1 MKRPTGWRAWLAA
14 LALGAALVALAILS
28 HSHMRAQ
35 QFDQAAERG
44 QNTLGLAVSALRG
57 ELARYENLSELIA
70 DHALVLE
77 LIRQPDDAARRA
89 ALNRYLEQIN
99 TLLGSSD
106 IYVMLPDGETIAASN
121 HALPDTFIG
130 HNFSYRPYFQDAMT
144 GGQGRFFA
152 LGTTSLKR
160 GYYFGAPIRLGD
172 SIGGVVVFK
181 VDIDGIESTWRGSG
195 YELIVS
201 DPEGIIFMSGRSDW
215 MFAALEPLTRARI
228 ARTNATRRYADAEL
242 RELPVQR
249 HSQGPH
255 ELLTLRD
262 GTSSREYLVLTQ
274 AMPEADWRV
283 KVLLDTAPARMQALT
298 GAAALVL
305 LAGLG
310 LMGLAVWRQRRAR
323 HSERMQVQREAQ
335 AELERRVEERTRDL
349 AAVNHRLEDEVV
361 ERRATERELR
371 KAQADLVQ
379 AGKLAALGQMSAAL
393 SHEFNQPLAAV
404 RANAENATV
413 LIERGRIPEARETV
427 ERIAA
432 LTERMAELSRHLRN
446 FARRPKSRLHAV
458 ALADVLRDTL
468 AIIEWR
474 LRAAD
479 VAVAADLGPDPL
491 YVLAGPVR
499 LQQVLVNILSNAA
512 DAVEALPER
521 RITLTARRQGDRV
534 RITVADN
541 GPGVDPAIAGRIFD
555 PFFSTKGVGKGLGLG
570 LSISYNI
577 VKDFGGSLT
586 LASPPGG
593 GAQFTI
599 DLAAA
604 AAIPLTEA
612 AE

>member
-1 MKRPTGWRAWLAA
+1 MV
-14 LALGAALVALAILS
+14 LALGGALLGLALLS
-28 HSHMRAQ
+28 HAHMRAQ

-44 QNTLGLAVSALRG
+44 RNTLGLAVSALRG

-70 DHALVLE
+70 DHALVLD
-77 LIRQPDDAARRA
+77 LIRHPQDSARRVT
-89 ALNRYLEQIN
+89 LNHYLEQIN
-99 TLLGSSD
+99 GLLGSSD
-106 IYVMLPDGETIAASN
+106 IYVMLPDGDTIAASN

-130 HNFSYRPYFQDAMT
+130 HNFSYRPYFIDAVA

-160 GYYFGAPIRLGD
+160 GYYFGAPIRDGGA
-172 SIGGVVVFK
+172 IRGVVVFK
-181 VDIDGIESTWRGSG
+181 VDIDVIESTWRGTG
-195 YELIVS
+195 YELIVT

-215 MFAALEPLTRARI
+215 LFAGLEPLTRARI
-228 ARTNATRRYADAEL
+228 ARTNATRRYADATL

-249 HSQGPH
+249 HGLGPH
-255 ELLTLRD
+255 ELLTLRE
-262 GTSSREYLVLTQ
+262 GASSQEYLVLTEV
-274 AMPEADWRV
+274 MPEADWRV

-310 LMGLAVWRQRRAR
+310 LMGLAIWRQRRAR
-323 HSERMQVQREAQ
+323 MVERLQHQREAQ
-335 AELERRVEERTRDL
+335 AELELRVAERTRDL
-349 AAVNHRLEDEVV
+349 AAVNSRLEEEVV

-404 RANAENATV
+404 RANAENAAV
-413 LIERGRIPEARETV
+413 LIERGRLPEAQETV

-458 ALADVLRDTL
+458 ALAEVLADTL

-479 VAVAADLGPDPL
+479 VAVAVDLGDQP
-491 YVLAGPVR
+491 VFVRAGPVR

-534 RITVADN
+534 LITVRDN
-541 GPGVDPAIAGRIFD
+541 GPGVDPAIAARIFD

-577 VKDFGGSLT
+577 VKDFGGDLGVT
-586 LASPPGG
+586 SPPGG
-593 GAQFTI
+593 GAEFII
-599 DLAAA
+599 DLVAAA
-604 AAIPLTEA
+604 APVVTEA